1 MEMYMPNNE
10 RRPVLLIVVGR
21 QRVGKT
27 TFLNTTAQFLHEHGA
42 SFEIWDAD
50 KLNST
55 YNMAMFHS
63 AALQPSS
70 SDREDVK
77 EWLEQRC
84 ADLCETKNNAML
96 DVGGGDT
103 PLARLVEDVP
113 IVSELENEG
122 IRVVLVHV
130 IGPELADLDYLER
143 FQEES
148 LFAPEATL
156 IVLNSGLILSGR
168 STEVAF
174 AQIAMHPTV
183 TTAMSKGAVMVAMPR
198 LACMSQ
204 VTDRGLTFVDAMNGV
219 SKNGQRPLAL
229 FDKARVRKWWNQEIP
244 VFYKEG
250 IPEHWL
256 PEMNTLSRV
265 PVEEITKELKKRG
278 RPSVEASDNP

>member
-1 MEMYMPNNE
+1 
-10 RRPVLLIVVGR
+10 
-21 QRVGKT
+21 
-27 TFLNTTAQFLHEHGA
+27 
-42 SFEIWDAD
+42 
-50 KLNST
+50 
-55 YNMAMFHS
+55 
-63 AALQPSS
+63 
-70 SDREDVK
+70 
-77 EWLEQRC
+77 
-84 ADLCETKNNAML
+84 
-96 DVGGGDT
+96 
-103 PLARLVEDVP
+103 
-113 IVSELENEG
+113 
-122 IRVVLVHV
+122 
-130 IGPELADLDYLER
+130 
-143 FQEES
+143 
-148 LFAPEATL
+148 
-156 IVLNSGLILSGR
+156 VLNSGLILSGR